1 MTLTELNIK
10 GFRMINDLGKQYTF
24 LNPSFV
30 AIAQYTLYVLIFCAL
45 LFAFSKNARN
55 RLMVICSLF
64 TVAFAELLGRLAGTL
79 HSNQQ
84 PFAELE
90 AVNKLIEKAVD
101 NSFPSDHTILIF
113 SFCLTFWLFK
123 RGWSF
128 LWVLLAA
135 LVGVSRIWVG
145 VHYPGDVL
153 VGAFVSFAAAII
165 VFRIVPKLGAVQ
177 KLAGVQNQTQSR
189 YEEL

>member
-1 MTLTELNIK
+1 MTLTELNIE

-24 LNPSFV
+24 LNPGFV
-30 AIAQYTLYVLIFCAL
+30 GIAEYTLYVVIVFAL
-45 LFAFSKNARN
+45 LFGLSKNGRN
-55 RLMVICSLF
+55 RLMVLCSLL
-64 TVAFAELLGRLAGTL
+64 TIAFAELLGRLAGLL
-79 HSNQQ
+79 HTNQQ
-84 PFAELE
+84 PFAELD

-101 NSFPSDHTILIF
+101 NSFPSDHTILMF
-113 SFCLTFWLFK
+113 SFCVTFWLFK

-189 YEEL
+189 YEEF

>member
-1 MTLTELNIK
+1 MTLTELNIE

-24 LNPSFV
+24 LNPGFV
-30 AIAQYTLYVLIFCAL
+30 GIAEYTLYVVIVFAL
-45 LFAFSKNARN
+45 LFGLSKNGQN
-55 RLMVICSLF
+55 RLMVLCSLL
-64 TVAFAELLGRLAGTL
+64 TIAFAELLGRLAGLL
-79 HSNQQ
+79 HTNQQ
-84 PFAELE
+84 PFAELD

-101 NSFPSDHTILIF
+101 NSFPSDHTILMF
-113 SFCLTFWLFK
+113 SFCVTFWLFK

-153 VGAFVSFAAAII
+153 VGTLVSFAAAII